1 MTSIPERP
9 RRRPAPPTIR
19 FSLSDP
25 FFRAIV
31 FQVIVV
37 GVVALVVW
45 YLATNL
51 VGNLE
56 ARKIATGFG
65 FLGREAGFAILQKL
79 IDYSPVDTY
88 LRAIEVGV
96 LNTLLVAFIG
106 IILATILGTLIGIGR
121 LSRNWL
127 VAKLC
132 TGYVE
137 LLRNIPPAVQLF
149 FWYVLIKDNLP
160 AVRQALNPLPGVYVS
175 QRGLVVPAPVEDA
188 ANTWMLIALIA
199 GIVAAVVVAH
209 WAKRRQAAT
218 GADFPTAWTGLAL
231 IVGLPLLAFLA
242 NGAHMDLDVPELRGF
257 NFRGGVTLIP
267 EFVALL
273 AGLTTY
279 TASFIAEIVRSGI
292 LAVSHGQTEA
302 ASALGLQ
309 RGQVL
314 RLVILPQALRVIVP
328 PMISQYLN
336 LTKNSSLA
344 ILIGYPDIVS
354 VANTTLNQ
362 TGQAIEGIAI
372 IMIVFL
378 AVSLSISAVLNWY
391 NKKIALV
398 ER

>member
-1 MTSIPERP
+1 MATIPDTT
-9 RRRPAPPTIR
+9 RRPTPPAMR
-19 FSLSDP
+19 LSLSDP

-31 FQVIVV
+31 FQVVVV
-37 GVVALVVW
+37 GAVALIVW

-51 VGNLE
+51 VTNLE
-56 ARKIATGFG
+56 ARKIATGFA
-65 FLGREAGFAILQKL
+65 FLRREAGFAILQKL
-79 IDYSPVDTY
+79 VDYGPTDTY
-88 LRAIEVGV
+88 LKAIVVGV
-96 LNTLLVAFIG
+96 LNTLLVAVLG

-160 AVRQALNPLPGVYVS
+160 AVRQAINPLPGVYLS
-175 QRGLVVPAPVEDA
+175 QRGLVMPAPVNDA
-188 ANTWMLIALIA
+188 ANTWILVAIVV
-199 GIVAAVVVAH
+199 GILAAAAVAQ

-218 GADFPTAWTGLAL
+218 GEAFPTLWTALGL
-231 IVGLPLLAFLA
+231 IVGLPLLLFLA

-273 AGLTTY
+273 AGLTAY
-279 TASFIAEIVRSGI
+279 TAAFIAEIVRSGI

-302 ASALGLQ
+302 ALALGLQ
-309 RGQVL
+309 RGLVL
-314 RLVILPQALRVIVP
+314 RLVVLPQALRVIVP

-372 IMIVFL
+372 IMVVFL
-378 AVSLSISAVLNWY
+378 AVSLSISTILNWY

>member
-1 MTSIPERP
+1 MASIPDSP
-9 RRRPAPPTIR
+9 RRPSPPTVR
-19 FSLSDP
+19 LSLSDP

-31 FQVIVV
+31 FQVLVV
-37 GVVALVVW
+37 GGVGLVVW
-45 YLATNL
+45 YLAANL
-51 VGNLE
+51 ISNLE
-56 ARKIATGFG
+56 ARKIATGFA

-79 IDYSPVDTY
+79 IDYGPTDTY
-88 LRAIEVGV
+88 LRALEVGV
-96 LNTLLVAFIG
+96 LNTLLIAFLG

-127 VAKLC
+127 VARLC

-137 LLRNIPPAVQLF
+137 VLRNIPPAVQLF

-160 AVRQALNPLPGVYVS
+160 AVRQAFHPLPGVYLS
-175 QRGLVVPAPVEDA
+175 QRGLAVPAPLHDA
-188 ANTWMLIALIA
+188 ANATILMAFLA
-199 GIVAAVVVAH
+199 GVVASIAVWQ

-218 GADFPTAWTGLAL
+218 GDAFPILWTG
-231 IVGLPLLAFLA
+231 VGLVIGLPFLAFLA
-242 NGAHMDLDVPELRGF
+242 TGARLDLDMPELRGF

-273 AGLTTY
+273 AGLTAY
-279 TASFIAEIVRSGI
+279 TAAFIAEIVRSGI

-302 ASALGLQ
+302 AAALGLS
-309 RGQVL
+309 RGLTL
-314 RLVILPQALRVIVP
+314 RLVVLPQALRVIVP

-336 LTKNSSLA
+336 ITKNSSLA

-372 IMIVFL
+372 IMVVFL
-378 AVSLSISAVLNWY
+378 AVSLSISAILNWY